1 MAYHGK
7 TRGTVAREKFDIIAE
22 NLYMDKWGSFV
33 FNEPYIGNEI
43 KQINNVVLPKQYL
56 EFMKKHNGGQGDIG
70 ETWLELF
77 TLENLQEIKDDYCIR
92 DFLPDHIIIGSNGN
106 GELYGIDS
114 DGVYFNVPAIMDE
127 DDVTVL
133 GDDINL
139 LPDKINN
146 FWK

>member
-1 MAYHGK
+1 MM
-7 TRGTVAREKFDIIAE
+7 II
-22 NLYMDKWGSFV
+22 
-33 FNEPYIGNEI
+33 
-43 KQINNVVLPKQYL
+43 VLRIFCL
-56 EFMKKHNGGQGDIG
+56 II
-70 ETWLELF
+70 L
-77 TLENLQEIKDDYCIR
+77 
-92 DFLPDHIIIGSNGN
+92 IIGSNGN

>member
-1 MAYHGK
+1 M
-7 TRGTVAREKFDIIAE
+7 
-22 NLYMDKWGSFV
+22 NNWGNFI
-33 FNEPYIGNEI
+33 FNEPYNGNEI
-43 KQINNVVLPKQYL
+43 KQIHNVVLPKQYL
-56 EFMKKHNGGQGDIG
+56 EFMKTHNGGKGDIG

-77 TLENLQEIKDDYCIR
+77 SLEELQEINDDYCID

-114 DGVYFNVPAIMDE
+114 EGMYFNVPAIMEEDE
-127 DDVTVL
+127 VIVL
-133 GDDINL
+133 GCDINL

>member
-1 MAYHGK
+1 MRRK
-7 TRGTVAREKFDIIAE
+7 RD
-22 NLYMDKWGSFV
+22 MDKWGNFV

-77 TLENLQEIKDDYCIR
+77 TLENLQEINDDYCIE

>member
-1 MAYHGK
+1 
-7 TRGTVAREKFDIIAE
+7 
-22 NLYMDKWGSFV
+22 MDKCGNFV

-77 TLENLQEIKDDYCIR
+77 TLEDLQEINDDYCIE

-114 DGVYFNVPAIMDE
+114 DGVYFNVPALMDE

>member
-1 MAYHGK
+1 
-7 TRGTVAREKFDIIAE
+7 
-22 NLYMDKWGSFV
+22 MDKWGNFV
-33 FNEPYIGNEI
+33 FDEPYIGNEI

-56 EFMKKHNGGQGDIG
+56 EFMKMHNGGQGDIG

-77 TLENLQEIKDDYCIR
+77 TLEDLQEINDDYCIE

>member
-1 MAYHGK
+1 
-7 TRGTVAREKFDIIAE
+7 
-22 NLYMDKWGSFV
+22 MDKCGNFV

-70 ETWLELF
+70 ETWLEFF
-77 TLENLQEIKDDYCIR
+77 TLEDLQEINDDYCIE
-92 DFLPDHIIIGSNGN
+92 DFLTDHIIIGSNGN

>member
-1 MAYHGK
+1 
-7 TRGTVAREKFDIIAE
+7 
-22 NLYMDKWGSFV
+22 MDKWGSFV

-77 TLENLQEIKDDYCIR
+77 TLENLQEINDDYCIG

>member
-1 MAYHGK
+1 
-7 TRGTVAREKFDIIAE
+7 
-22 NLYMDKWGSFV
+22 MDKCGNFV

-56 EFMKKHNGGQGDIG
+56 EFMKMHNGGQGDIG
-70 ETWLELF
+70 ETWLEFF
-77 TLENLQEIKDDYCIR
+77 TLEDLQEINDDYCIE

>member
-1 MAYHGK
+1 
-7 TRGTVAREKFDIIAE
+7 
-22 NLYMDKWGSFV
+22 
-33 FNEPYIGNEI
+33 
-43 KQINNVVLPKQYL
+43 
-56 EFMKKHNGGQGDIG
+56 MKKHNGGQGNIG
-70 ETWLELF
+70 ETWLEFF
-77 TLENLQEIKDDYCIR
+77 TLEDLQEINDDYCIE

>member
-1 MAYHGK
+1 MALIFH
-7 TRGTVAREKFDIIAE
+7 
-22 NLYMDKWGSFV
+22 
-33 FNEPYIGNEI
+33 FN
-43 KQINNVVLPKQYL
+43 
-56 EFMKKHNGGQGDIG
+56 
-70 ETWLELF
+70 
-77 TLENLQEIKDDYCIR
+77 DDYCIE

>member
-7 TRGTVAREKFDIIAE
+7 TRGTVAREIFDIIAE
-22 NLYMDKWGSFV
+22 NLNMDKWGNFV

-77 TLENLQEIKDDYCIR
+77 TLENLQEINDDYCIE

>member
-1 MAYHGK
+1 
-7 TRGTVAREKFDIIAE
+7 
-22 NLYMDKWGSFV
+22 MDKCGNFV

-56 EFMKKHNGGQGDIG
+56 EFMKMHNGGQGDIG

-77 TLENLQEIKDDYCIR
+77 TLEDLQEINDDYCIE

>member
-1 MAYHGK
+1 
-7 TRGTVAREKFDIIAE
+7 
-22 NLYMDKWGSFV
+22 MDKWGNFV

-70 ETWLELF
+70 ETWLEFF
-77 TLENLQEIKDDYCIR
+77 TLEDLQEINDDYCIE
-92 DFLPDHIIIGSNGN
+92 DFLHDHIIIGSYGN
-106 GELYGIDS
+106 GELSGLDR

>member
-1 MAYHGK
+1 
-7 TRGTVAREKFDIIAE
+7 
-22 NLYMDKWGSFV
+22 MDKWGNFV

-77 TLENLQEIKDDYCIR
+77 TLEDLQEINDDYCIEV
-92 DFLPDHIIIGSNGN
+92 FLPDHIIIGSNGN

>member
-1 MAYHGK
+1 
-7 TRGTVAREKFDIIAE
+7 
-22 NLYMDKWGSFV
+22 MDKCGNFV

-70 ETWLELF
+70 ETWREFF
-77 TLENLQEIKDDYCIR
+77 TLEDLQEINDDYCIE

>member
-22 NLYMDKWGSFV
+22 NLYMDKWGNFV

-70 ETWLELF
+70 ETWLEPVSYTHLDPAEKEDAVAAVH
-77 TLENLQEIKDDYCIR
+77 TGGWNGDQGIPAGG
-92 DFLPDHIIIGSNGN
+92 LPGN
-106 GELYGIDS
+106 GGAFLRYG
-114 DGVYFNVPAIMDE
+114 
-127 DDVTVL
+127 T
-133 GDDINL
+133 
-139 LPDKINN
+139 
-146 FWK
+146 

>member
-1 MAYHGK
+1 
-7 TRGTVAREKFDIIAE
+7 
-22 NLYMDKWGSFV
+22 MDKWGNFA

-56 EFMKKHNGGQGDIG
+56 EFMKMHNGGQGDIG

-77 TLENLQEIKDDYCIR
+77 TLEDLQEINDDYCIE

>member
-7 TRGTVAREKFDIIAE
+7 TRGTVAREIFDIIAE
-22 NLYMDKWGSFV
+22 NLNMDKWGNFV

-77 TLENLQEIKDDYCIR
+77 TLEDLQEINDDYCIE

-114 DGVYFNVPAIMDE
+114 DGVYFNVPALMDE